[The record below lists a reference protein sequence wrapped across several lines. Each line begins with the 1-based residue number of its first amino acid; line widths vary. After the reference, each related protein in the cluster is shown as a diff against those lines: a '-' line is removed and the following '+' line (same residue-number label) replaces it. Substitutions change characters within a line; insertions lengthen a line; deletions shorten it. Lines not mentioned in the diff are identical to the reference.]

1 MLSRSE
7 LREKAMTIIYQ
18 ISLYKKN
25 KMEFDVDSV
34 IKENLEVDNEFVKDL
49 VYGVITSYDE
59 LGELANKYL
68 KNWTI
73 DRLDM
78 TGASILRIALYEIKY
93 MDTPDVVFLDPPRNG
108 FTASFMEALSKL
120 KPSRI
125 IYVSCNP
132 FTQARDLK
140 VIEKYYSIEEIQP
153 VDNFPFTDELE
164 CIVSLKRKQTQRR

>member
-78 TGASILRIALYEIKY
+78 TGAAILRIALYEIKY
-93 MDTPDVVFLDPPRNG
+93 MDTPDVVVINEAVELAKKYSDDDVKNMINAVLD
-108 FTASFMEALSKL
+108 
-120 KPSRI
+120 
-125 IYVSCNP
+125 
-132 FTQARDLK
+132 K
-140 VIEKYYSIEEIQP
+140 VIN
-153 VDNFPFTDELE
+153 D
-164 CIVSLKRKQTQRR
+164 

>member
-93 MDTPDVVFLDPPRNG
+93 MDTPDVVVINEAVELAKKYSDDEVKNMINAVLD
-108 FTASFMEALSKL
+108 
-120 KPSRI
+120 
-125 IYVSCNP
+125 
-132 FTQARDLK
+132 K
-140 VIEKYYSIEEIQP
+140 VIN
-153 VDNFPFTDELE
+153 D
-164 CIVSLKRKQTQRR
+164 

>member
-49 VYGVITSYDE
+49 VYGVVTSYDE

-93 MDTPDVVFLDPPRNG
+93 MDTPDVVVINEAVELANEYSDEKVKSMINAVLD
-108 FTASFMEALSKL
+108 S
-120 KPSRI
+120 
-125 IYVSCNP
+125 IYHG
-132 FTQARDLK
+132 
-140 VIEKYYSIEEIQP
+140 E
-153 VDNFPFTDELE
+153 DNE
-164 CIVSLKRKQTQRR
+164 

>member
-49 VYGVITSYDE
+49 VYGVVTSYDE

-93 MDTPDVVFLDPPRNG
+93 MDTPDVVVINEAVELAKKYSDDDVKNMINAVLD
-108 FTASFMEALSKL
+108 
-120 KPSRI
+120 
-125 IYVSCNP
+125 
-132 FTQARDLK
+132 K
-140 VIEKYYSIEEIQP
+140 VI
-153 VDNFPFTDELE
+153 NG
-164 CIVSLKRKQTQRR
+164 

>member
-1 MLSRSE
+1 MNYLFRFTGRKYFMLSRSE

-49 VYGVITSYDE
+49 VYGVVTSYDE

-93 MDTPDVVFLDPPRNG
+93 MDTPDVVVINEAVELAKKYSDDEVKNMINAVLD
-108 FTASFMEALSKL
+108 
-120 KPSRI
+120 
-125 IYVSCNP
+125 
-132 FTQARDLK
+132 K
-140 VIEKYYSIEEIQP
+140 VIN
-153 VDNFPFTDELE
+153 D
-164 CIVSLKRKQTQRR
+164 

>member
-1 MLSRSE
+1 MYYLFKFTGRKYFMLSRSE

-49 VYGVITSYDE
+49 VYGVVTSYDE

-73 DRLDM
+73 DRLDV

-93 MDTPDVVFLDPPRNG
+93 MDTPDVVVINEAVELAKKYSDDDVKNMINAVLD
-108 FTASFMEALSKL
+108 
-120 KPSRI
+120 
-125 IYVSCNP
+125 
-132 FTQARDLK
+132 K
-140 VIEKYYSIEEIQP
+140 VIN
-153 VDNFPFTDELE
+153 D
-164 CIVSLKRKQTQRR
+164 